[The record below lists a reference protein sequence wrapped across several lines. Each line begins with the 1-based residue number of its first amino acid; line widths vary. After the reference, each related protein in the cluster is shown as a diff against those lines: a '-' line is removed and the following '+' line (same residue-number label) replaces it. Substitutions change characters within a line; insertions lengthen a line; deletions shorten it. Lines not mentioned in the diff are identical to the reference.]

1 MSVKLLFFAGS
12 KRETSLNKRLAKA
25 ASIKAEEFGA
35 EVTFIDLKDFN
46 IPIYCGDLENNEG
59 LPEAVS
65 RLAELVKDHDG
76 VFIASPEYNSSLSP
90 LLKNTL
96 DWVSRIR
103 SDETPPRTPWQEAKV
118 FAIGGT
124 SMGLM
129 GGLRGIQLLSA
140 LLING
145 YQVNVLPQT
154 VAVGKGHEVL
164 SEDGSL
170 SNPQSEAMLIGA
182 MKAFVETATKLKSA

>member
-1 MSVKLLFFAGS
+1 MAVKLLFFAGS
-12 KRETSLNKRLAKA
+12 KREASLNKRLAKA
-25 ASIKAEEFGA
+25 ASLKAVEFDA
-35 EVTFIDLKDFN
+35 EVTFIDLKDFDM
-46 IPIYCGDLENNEG
+46 PIYCGDLEKENG
-59 LPEAVS
+59 IPEAAL
-65 RLAELVKDHDG
+65 RLAELVKSHDG
-76 VFIASPEYNSSLSP
+76 IFIASPEYNSSISP

-103 SDETPPRTPWQEAKV
+103 SDETPPRTPWQEAKT
-118 FAIGGT
+118 FAIGAS

-140 LLING
+140 LLTNG

-164 SEDGSL
+164 AEDGSL
-170 SNPQSEAMLIGA
+170 SNPQSEAMLSGA
-182 MKAFVETATKLKSA
+182 MKAFVETASKLKSA

>member
-1 MSVKLLFFAGS
+1 MPVKLLFFAGS
-12 KRETSLNKRLAKA
+12 KRGASLNKRLAKA
-25 ASIKAEEFGA
+25 ASIKAAEFGA
-35 EVTFIDLKDFN
+35 EVTFIDLKDFDM
-46 IPIYCGDLENNEG
+46 PIYCGDLEKEKG
-59 LPEAVS
+59 IPDAAL
-65 RLAELVKDHDG
+65 RLAKLTKAHDG
-76 VFIASPEYNSSLSP
+76 VFIASPEYNSSISP

-103 SDETPPRTPWQEAKV
+103 TEETPPRTPWQEAKV

-164 SEDGSL
+164 GEDGSL

-182 MKAFVETATKLKSA
+182 MKAFVETATNLKSA

>member
-1 MSVKLLFFAGS
+1 MTVKLLFFAGS
-12 KRETSLNKRLAKA
+12 MREASLNKRLAKA
-25 ASIKAEEFGA
+25 ASVAASEFDA

-46 IPIYCGDLENNEG
+46 MPIYCGDLEKNDG
-59 LPEAVS
+59 IPEAAL
-65 RLAELVKDHDG
+65 RLAELVKAHDG
-76 VFIASPEYNSSLSP
+76 VFIASPEYNSSISP

-103 SDETPPRTPWQEAKV
+103 SEETPPRTPWQEARL
-118 FAIGGT
+118 FAIGAS

-140 LLING
+140 LLTNG
-145 YQVNVLPQT
+145 YQVTVLPQT

-164 SEDGSL
+164 NDDGSI
-170 SNPQSEAMLIGA
+170 SNPQSEAMLSGA
-182 MKAFVETATKLKSA
+182 MKAFVKSASQLKSS

>member
-1 MSVKLLFFAGS
+1 MAVKLLFFAGS
-12 KRETSLNKRLAKA
+12 KREASLNKRLAKA
-25 ASIKAEEFGA
+25 ASLKAAEFDA
-35 EVTFIDLKDFN
+35 EVTFIDLNDFDM
-46 IPIYCGDLENNEG
+46 PIYCGDLEKEKG
-59 LPEAVS
+59 IPEAAL
-65 RLAELVKDHDG
+65 RLAELVKSHDG
-76 VFIASPEYNSSLSP
+76 VFIASPEYNSSISP

-103 SDETPPRTPWQEAKV
+103 SDETPPRTPWQEAKT
-118 FAIGGT
+118 FAIGAS

-164 SEDGSL
+164 VEDGSL
-170 SNPQSEAMLIGA
+170 SSPQAEAMLSGA
-182 MKAFVETATKLKSA
+182 MKAFVETASKLKSA